1 MAVGRAESAP
11 TGASIPEFFRA
22 VNERIRELGWH
33 ESSQYELVCECD
45 DPGCARMLRM
55 QPWEYE
61 ALRSDVTLFAVLPG
75 HERAGGVELL
85 VRTDR
90 FVIVRMRARLH

>member
-1 MAVGRAESAP
+1 
-11 TGASIPEFFRA
+11 
-22 VNERIRELGWH
+22 
-33 ESSQYELVCECD
+33 
-45 DPGCARMLRM
+45 MLRM